1 MQSPS
6 EYWAG
11 NSKLLHI
18 TPPGERYP
26 ETGLFPILQSVVKGS
41 VTEFGCGDGRLAQ
54 AFAASSYLGCD
65 INEHALQ
72 AARKNNQQHTFTN
85 KFSPSDT
92 FLAHT
97 VLLHIPDDEIDC
109 VISKAMQS
117 KTIVISEIMGRK
129 WRRGGNPPVFNR
141 EAKEYEQMI
150 GARPE
155 AIEIPYPRYNCNLT
169 MLVFTL

>member
-41 VTEFGCGDGRLAQ
+41 VTEFGCGDGRLAKT
-54 AFAASSYLGCD
+54 FPAASYLGYD

-72 AARKNNQQHTFTN
+72 AARKNNPQHTFTN
-85 KFSPSDT
+85 RFSPSDT

-97 VLLHIPDDEIDC
+97 VLLHIPDDEIHC
-109 VISKAMQS
+109 VINKAAQS

-150 GARPE
+150 GAKPE
-155 AIEIPYPRYNCNLT
+155 AIEIPYPRYSCNLT